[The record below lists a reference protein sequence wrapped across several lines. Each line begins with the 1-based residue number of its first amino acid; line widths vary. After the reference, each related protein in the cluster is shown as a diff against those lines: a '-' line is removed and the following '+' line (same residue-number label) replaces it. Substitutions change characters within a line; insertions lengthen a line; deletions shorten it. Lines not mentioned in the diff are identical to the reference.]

1 MRFQADHDLHIHS
14 YLSLCSNDPAENP
27 AAILAYGE
35 ENGFTT
41 LCLTDHMWDPAVPG
55 ASGWYA
61 KQPYE
66 RTRTI
71 LPLPQ
76 SDKVRFLFGC
86 ETDMDRHTVIGVS
99 KSVAE
104 ELDFIIVPTT
114 HLHMDGFTL
123 DGSEQAEERATL
135 WISRFDA
142 LLDADLP
149 FHKVGVAH
157 LTCGL
162 IWRNRYLEVLEK
174 IPDAEYH
181 RLFERAAKCGIGI
194 ELNFPA
200 LRMDERCAE
209 LTLKPYRIAREE
221 GCRFYLGSDAHTPA
235 ELAKAKANFEAI
247 IDLLGLKEDDK
258 IPLLTGG
265 VS

>member
-1 MRFQADHDLHIHS
+1 MRFRIDHDLHIHS
-14 YLSLCSNDPAENP
+14 ALSLCSSDPAQNP

-61 KQPYE
+61 AQPYE
-66 RTRTI
+66 RTRGA

-76 SDKVRFLFGC
+76 SEKTRFLFGC
-86 ETDMDRHTVIGVS
+86 ETDMDRYCTIGVS
-99 KSVAE
+99 PAVVR
-104 ELDFIIVPTT
+104 ELDFVIVPTT

-123 DGSEQAEERATL
+123 DGSEGADERAAL
-135 WISRFDA
+135 WSSRFDA

-149 FHKVGVAH
+149 FYKVGVAH
-157 LTCGL
+157 LTCSL

-174 IPDAEYH
+174 ISGAEYH
-181 RLFERAAKCGIGI
+181 RLFEKAAKRGIGI

-200 LRMDERCAE
+200 RNMDAE
-209 LTLKPYRIAREE
+209 TARLTLLPYRIAKEE
-221 GCRFYLGSDAHTPA
+221 GCRFYLGSDAHHPA
-235 ELAKAKANFEAI
+235 GLAAAKANFEAI
-247 IDLLGLKEDDK
+247 VDLLGLTEDDK
-258 IPLLTGG
+258 IPYLTERE
-265 VS
+265 